1 MTLAIWAGFLLALA
15 GVLALD
21 LGLGRAGPRRAARPG
36 EAAISGL
43 IWLALAVGASIAIGA
58 AYHYKHLGFGESIGT
73 RLRGTDAALQ
83 FIASYLAEAALSL
96 DNIAVLALLLGH
108 FRVRDEALPRVLFW
122 TLCACMAA
130 RAALIAG
137 FGAVLHLAWT
147 PYALGGLLLV
157 ALFRTLFM
165 PDEHTAFEGKRL
177 VRLAHWAGWHGREVT
192 PGTAGEGRGMT
203 VPAIAVVAAVG
214 DLSFAADSI
223 PAAFAVTH
231 DPVIALTS
239 NLLALATLR
248 SLYFA
253 LRGVIGRFRY
263 LKLAIVLMLIVL
275 TGKILHNDF
284 SIVPTLVTLGAMVAI
299 LLGAMLGSL
308 RRRFD
313 PGTMRQAHPTPIED
327 ITDAALATRRNVR
340 KIAILIA
347 GTSII
352 FCGILIAPLPGPGP
366 VVLVPI
372 GLGVLATEF
381 VWAKLLLDRLKA
393 QTASM
398 QRHAD
403 VLSVRSPLWLV
414 PLVVVAFWGLAAY
427 LAHAGPFAPWKIYVP
442 AGGMFIPIGY
452 WAIKTVQAKLRRGH
466 KDAGPGEPR

>member
-1 MTLAIWAGFLLALA
+1 MSLIIWAGFLLALLA
-15 GVLALD
+15 VLAAD
-21 LGLGRAGPRRAARPG
+21 LGLARAGPRRAARPA

-43 IWLALAVGASIAIGA
+43 IWLALAIGVATALGA
-58 AYHYKHLGFGESIGT
+58 AYHNKHLGLGETIGSH
-73 RLRGTDAALQ
+73 LRGTDAALQ
-83 FIASYLAEAALSL
+83 FMTSYLVEAALSL
-96 DNIAVLALLLGH
+96 DNIAVLALLLAH
-108 FRVRDEALPRVLFW
+108 FRVRDEDLPRVLFW

-137 FGAVLHLAWT
+137 FGVVLRLPWVT
-147 PYALGGLLLV
+147 YALGGLLV
-157 ALFRTLFM
+157 IALFRTLLM
-165 PDEHTAFEGKRL
+165 PDERTPLEGRAL
-177 VRLAHWAGWHGREVT
+177 VRFVRRASARGAGDSGATSFVAT
-192 PGTAGEGRGMT
+192 G
-203 VPAIAVVAAVG
+203 AIALAAAAA

-223 PAAFAVTH
+223 PAAFAVTR

-253 LRGVIGRFRY
+253 LRGVIGRFRF

-275 TGKILHNDF
+275 TGKLLHNDF
-284 SIVPTLVTLGAMVAI
+284 SIGPTLVTLGAVLAI
-299 LLGAMLGSL
+299 LAGALGASL

-313 PGTMRQAHPTPIED
+313 AGTFDHPRPAPIED
-327 ITDAALATRRNVR
+327 IAEGALATRRNLR

-393 QTASM
+393 QTAAM
-398 QRHAD
+398 QRHAEG
-403 VLSVRSPLWLV
+403 LSARTPLWLV
-414 PLVVVAFWGLAAY
+414 PLVVVAFWAVAAI
-427 LAHAGPFAPWKIYVP
+427 LAHAGPFAPWKIYLP
-442 AGGMFIPIGY
+442 ASGMFIPIGY
-452 WAIKTVQAKLRRGH
+452 WAIKAVQGKLRRRAKGSNP
-466 KDAGPGEPR
+466 DGPRR

>member
-1 MTLAIWAGFLLALA
+1 MSYVPT
-15 GVLALD
+15 VLTK
-21 LGLGRAGPRRAARPG
+21 
-36 EAAISGL
+36 
-43 IWLALAVGASIAIGA
+43 AVG
-58 AYHYKHLGFGESIGT
+58 
-73 RLRGTDAALQ
+73 Q
-83 FIASYLAEAALSL
+83 
-96 DNIAVLALLLGH
+96 N
-108 FRVRDEALPRVLFW
+108 
-122 TLCACMAA
+122 
-130 RAALIAG
+130 
-137 FGAVLHLAWT
+137 
-147 PYALGGLLLV
+147 ALGQLAPNLPPDVEKVQDLLRK
-157 ALFRTLFM
+157 ALGPLAQPMLPGKLDDATRQCIVDFQQRWGGTADGVVDPNGQTL
-165 PDEHTAFEGKRL
+165 KRL

-452 WAIKTVQAKLRRGH
+452 WAIKTVQAKLRRGR

>member
-1 MTLAIWAGFLLALA
+1 MSLIIWAGFLLALLA
-15 GVLALD
+15 VLAAD
-21 LGLGRAGPRRAARPG
+21 LGLARAGPRRAARPS

-43 IWLALAVGASIAIGA
+43 IWLALAIGVAIAVGA
-58 AYHYKHLGFGESIGT
+58 AYHNKHLGLGETIGS

-83 FIASYLAEAALSL
+83 FITSYLVEAALSL
-96 DNIAVLALLLGH
+96 DNIAVLALLLAH
-108 FRVRDEALPRVLFW
+108 FRVRDEDLPRVLFW
-122 TLCACMAA
+122 TLCACMGA

-137 FGAVLHLAWT
+137 FGAVLHLPWVT
-147 PYALGGLLLV
+147 YALGGLLIV

-165 PDEHTAFEGKRL
+165 PDERTPLEATTL
-177 VRLAHWAGWHGREVT
+177 VRFVRRASARRRAALGASSFVATG
-192 PGTAGEGRGMT
+192 
-203 VPAIAVVAAVG
+203 AIALAAAAA

-223 PAAFAVTH
+223 PAAFAVTR
-231 DPVIALTS
+231 DPVIALAS

-253 LRGVIGRFRY
+253 LRGVIGRFRF

-284 SIVPTLVTLGAMVAI
+284 SIGPTLVTLGAVLAI
-299 LLGAMLGSL
+299 LAGAMAASL

-313 PGTMRQAHPTPIED
+313 AGTIAQPRPAPIED
-327 ITDAALATRRNVR
+327 ITEGALATRRNLR

-372 GLGVLATEF
+372 GLGILATEF
-381 VWAKLLLDRLKA
+381 VWAKLLLDRLRA
-393 QTASM
+393 QTAAM
-398 QRHAD
+398 QRHAQG
-403 VLSVRSPLWLV
+403 LSARTPLWLV
-414 PLVVVAFWGLAAY
+414 PLVIAAFWGVAAF

-442 AGGMFIPIGY
+442 AVGMFIPIAY
-452 WAIKTVQAKLRRGH
+452 WALKTVQGKLRR
-466 KDAGPGEPR
+466 PRERPNTDSQGR